1 MSRRVWNCPR
11 LELSMKACRVED
23 TEDRHRGSTAL
34 HAMNEKMENKEL
46 TINSFPSVHV
56 IVVFNTFNCP

>member
-34 HAMNEKMENKEL
+34 HAMDEKMENKEL
-46 TINSFPSVHV
+46 TKKLISKCPC
-56 IVVFNTFNCP
+56 NCCFQHF

>member
-1 MSRRVWNCPR
+1 
-11 LELSMKACRVED
+11 MKACRVED
-23 TEDRHRGSTAL
+23 TEDRHRGSTAS

-56 IVVFNTFNCP
+56 MVVFINTFNCPCLGAQNQDH